1 MAQQF
6 ACYTHTVPAL
16 ITDESDIIAQT
27 WTVWL
32 GSFPTFIAASL
43 VKLSDQRKKG
53 GN

>member
-6 ACYTHTVPAL
+6 ACYSHTVPAL
-16 ITDESDIIAQT
+16 ITDESNITAQT

-32 GSFPTFIAASL
+32 GSFHAASL
-43 VKLSDQRKKG
+43 VKLSDPKKG